1 MIRIAITSENT
12 ATVHPDTPEA
22 AYLQAEGSDGIQERI
37 IDYVTTIARRDGQD
51 IHVHI
56 DDDQPVV
63 LVVTPQGDVSV
74 ATPANEEPEP
84 AAEQETA
91 TDHAEPEMAE
101 DSNAQDSIQVEQ
113 PAQRNEPVREP
124 QTTQESLPTAYP
136 SRRALRDT
144 TFLVTETRSAPATKG
159 WRGVLNTLGMRLDPS
174 AEEQSERDDIQTVS
188 QHWPGPRTIAV
199 VNRKGG
205 ANKTPTVALLS
216 AVLARYG
223 GGPVIAWDNNESQ
236 GTLGWRTEQGAHD
249 SSVLHLVAAADTLLA
264 PAANSADL
272 AHFVHHQTADKF
284 DVLRSDENEEGDHE
298 VTAEEVDTA
307 HRVLSKFYRLLVMD
321 SGNTAR
327 SANWRRMI
335 DHTTQLVV
343 PVTAMEDRAEAA
355 RLTLQTLEARGGHN
369 AELAKNAVVIV
380 SEATDAARG
389 SGDAMKRSRE
399 EAARIAEGFRPLV
412 RDVIRVPYDP
422 ALVNG
427 VIRYDALRPETQRAW
442 LAAAASVAQ
451 GF

>member
-12 ATVHPDTPEA
+12 ATVHPDTAEA
-22 AYLQAEGSDGIQERI
+22 AHLEAEGGNDIQQRI
-37 IDYVTTIARRDGQD
+37 IDYVTTIARRDGHD
-51 IHVHI
+51 VNVYI
-56 DDDQPVV
+56 DADQPAQ
-63 LVVTPQGDVSV
+63 LVVTPQGEVSEAQPV
-74 ATPANEEPEP
+74 SEEPQDAP
-84 AAEQETA
+84 EQPSHDSPSDIPST
-91 TDHAEPEMAE
+91 PE
-101 DSNAQDSIQVEQ
+101 VEQ
-113 PAQRNEPVREP
+113 PAPEQPSEPVKEQTLQEP
-124 QTTQESLPTAYP
+124 SQNIVPTEYP

-159 WRGVLNTLGMRLDPS
+159 WRGALNKLGMRLDPS
-174 AEEQSERDDIQTVS
+174 TDEQSERDDIQTVS

-223 GGPVIAWDNNESQ
+223 GGPVVAWDNNESQ

-249 SSVLHLVAAADTLLA
+249 SSVLHLVAAADTLLS

-272 AHFVHHQTADKF
+272 AHYVHHQTADKF

-399 EAARIAEGFRPLV
+399 EAARIAEGFQPLV

-442 LAAAASVAQ
+442 LAAAAAVAK

>member
-1 MIRIAITSENT
+1 MIRVDITSETT
-12 ATVHPDTPEA
+12 AEVHTGQDEPAHLEVPET
-22 AYLQAEGSDGIQERI
+22 GDIQDRI
-37 IDYVTTIARRDGQD
+37 VEHLLGIARRDGQTLNVD
-51 IHVHI
+51 IEGQEHTSLTVNPDGTIHQGNTAKYSETSAPTPHI
-56 DDDQPVV
+56 EQPPPVGSKTANDAVV
-63 LVVTPQGDVSV
+63 SNV
-74 ATPANEEPEP
+74 AT
-84 AAEQETA
+84 ETA
-91 TDHAEPEMAE
+91 
-101 DSNAQDSIQVEQ
+101 
-113 PAQRNEPVREP
+113 
-124 QTTQESLPTAYP
+124 ESETAYP
-136 SRRALRDT
+136 SRKSLRDT
-144 TFLVTETRSAPATKG
+144 TFLVTEIQSAPATKG
-159 WRGVLNTLGMRLDPS
+159 WRGTLNKLGFRIEPS
-174 AEEQSERDDIQTVS
+174 AEETAEREDIRSVS

-249 SSVLHLVAAADTLLA
+249 SSVLHLVAEANRLLS
-264 PAANSADL
+264 PSANAADL
-272 AHFVHHQTADKF
+272 AHYVHHQTADKF
-284 DVLRSDENEEGDHE
+284 DVLRSDENDEGDHE
-298 VTAEEVDTA
+298 ITAEEVDIA

-327 SANWRRMI
+327 SANWRSMI
-335 DHTTQLVV
+335 HHTSQLVV

-369 AELAKNAVVIV
+369 AELAHNAVVIV

-389 SGDAMKRSRE
+389 TGDALKRSRE
-399 EAARIAEGFRPLV
+399 EAARIAEGFKPLV
-412 RDVIRVPYDP
+412 RQVVRVPYDP

-427 VIRYDALRPETQRAW
+427 IIRYDALRPDTQRAW
-442 LAAAASVAQ
+442 LAAAAAVTK